1 MHSSSFCNFIVSRVV
16 NVRITSLNSGCF
28 VVFVMFS
35 YFPFGVSGE
44 QQGQQERGFFLPPPF
59 FNRNWLFGLYFR
71 QYFKQNL
78 KCPQVYM
85 GTLDLAARAVPAVN
99 WIIQRE
105 RGRRRR
111 RYKDR
116 AIGNLHLYCIT
127 FTFVNYWFCTYVF
140 DLCYWSFDFD
150 RF

>member
-44 QQGQQERGFFLPPPF
+44 QQGQQERGFFLPPSFLPPF
-59 FNRNWLFGLYFR
+59 NSNCLFGLYFK
-71 QYFKQNL
+71 QYVKQNL

-85 GTLDLAARAVPAVN
+85 GTLDLAARAVPADN
-99 WIIQRE
+99 
-105 RGRRRR
+105 
-111 RYKDR
+111 
-116 AIGNLHLYCIT
+116 
-127 FTFVNYWFCTYVF
+127 
-140 DLCYWSFDFD
+140 
-150 RF
+150 